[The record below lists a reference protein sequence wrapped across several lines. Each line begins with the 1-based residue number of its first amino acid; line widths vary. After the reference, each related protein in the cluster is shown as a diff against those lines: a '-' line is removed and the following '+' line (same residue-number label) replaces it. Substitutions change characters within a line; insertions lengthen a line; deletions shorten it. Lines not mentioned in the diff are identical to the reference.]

1 MIEKSI
7 SLDNIIRVNIAET
20 PTNLATENVNVIA
33 IFTNEKSQYPIDKY
47 VIYKSING
55 VAEMWGLDSN
65 VYKMINNIYSQS
77 LNITA
82 GQGYVVVFQLK
93 DNVEIPATSGSLLTQ
108 NIIYSK
114 FLTVKD
120 GAIGINVD
128 GTIYNL
134 QDIDFSTCQDLDMIV
149 NYLNNLFTTNN
160 IPATVYN
167 VNQEIKI
174 ISNTSGASSKVE
186 LIKLQTVGQNLGGEK
201 YFDIANSTYQDGEN
215 EIPAIP
221 ATPTSLTTITLS
233 LTSLQSTSNGVMTI
247 RVDDG
252 VEVIVGSIDFT
263 SIITFE
269 DAADVLQTKLTEAS
283 VANVIVST
291 IEDKL
296 VFTTTSTGASSN
308 VRIAP
313 SSGVTGATDLY
324 FSFNIANA
332 TYIKGTDEIPA
343 VPATAGTYTT
353 ADINIENFKLV
364 NDGGFKIIIDGTS
377 KDILNCNFTS
387 INTIEDIAT
396 ILTNKTNINVVANNN
411 KLIFT
416 SNTTGA
422 SSTIRIENLLEGTD
436 LTTLDYFNIDKCILV
451 NGTDAYT
458 GNEKLSDAVIRCKEL
473 TFFEAILT
481 TYIPSDIEIEET
493 ATTIQTLNKMYFVVK
508 NNLNNLDIFNTIK
521 QKRLTKTRCLYYGG
535 SDYLLF
541 TSGYTSKLLSVNF
554 NGNNTANNL
563 NNKEI
568 IGLLPDITI
577 GDTELNILKDMGI
590 DCYCNM
596 RNLGVIQC
604 SGENQ
609 WADTVLFINWI
620 QNALQVV
627 GFNTLRN
634 NLRIKQTEAGV
645 QVLIDNYKTVLEQAI
660 TSGYIAPNKWNGA
673 IYFGNNEEIY
683 KNNIL
688 QNGYYIYTEPV
699 ANQSQEERRKRIAP
713 PCYIAI
719 KLSGAINEADLTI
732 FMED

>member
-1 MIEKSI
+1 MIQKSI

-55 VAEMWGLDSN
+55 VAEMWGIESN

-93 DNVEIPATSGSLLTQ
+93 DNVEIPATSGSILTQ

-134 QDIDFSTCQDLDMIV
+134 KDIDFSACQDLDMIV
-149 NYLNNLFTTNN
+149 NYLNNLFNTNN

-167 VNQEIKI
+167 VDQEIKI

-186 LIKLQTVGQNLGGEK
+186 FTAPTVKSTDLTKTEYLN
-201 YFDIANSTYQDGEN
+201 IANST
-215 EIPAIP
+215 
-221 ATPTSLTTITLS
+221 
-233 LTSLQSTSNGVMTI
+233 
-247 RVDDG
+247 
-252 VEVIVGSIDFT
+252 
-263 SIITFE
+263 
-269 DAADVLQTKLTEAS
+269 
-283 VANVIVST
+283 
-291 IEDKL
+291 
-296 VFTTTSTGASSN
+296 
-308 VRIAP
+308 
-313 SSGVTGATDLY
+313 
-324 FSFNIANA
+324 
-332 TYIKGTDEIPA
+332 
-343 VPATAGTYTT
+343 
-353 ADINIENFKLV
+353 
-364 NDGGFKIIIDGTS
+364 IIDGTDAQEATPTTLLTTTITPTYWTIIDNGGFTIS
-377 KDILNCNFTS
+377 IDGATATEITNLNFSTVTTVQDIVSILQGAIQNLTIEAVDNTIKFTTNTVGANTNIEITAPTTEGVEDITTIDCLNIAQATKTQGTDAIQATSGYLETTS
-387 INTIEDIAT
+387 INIDNFKSVKNGSFKISVDGAEAISILDLDFTTITTLQDIVN
-396 ILTNKTNINVVANNN
+396 ILSNSIDIVNISVENTNIR
-411 KLIFT
+411 FT
-416 SNTTGA
+416 SKTSGINSKVAIT
-422 SSTIRIENLLEGTD
+422 SEEVDIPYTD
-436 LTTLDYFNIDKCILV
+436 LNGVDYFNTSKCILV

-458 GNEKLSDAVIRCKEL
+458 GTEKLSDAVIRCKEL

-481 TYIPSDIEIEET
+481 TYIPSDKEIEET

-508 NNLNNLDIFNTIK
+508 TNLLDLDIFNTIK
-521 QKRLTKTRCLYYGG
+521 QKRLTKTRCLYYGMP
-535 SDYLLF
+535 DYLLF
-541 TSGYTSKLLSVNF
+541 VSGYTSKLLSVNF

-568 IGLLPDITI
+568 IGLLPDTTI
-577 GDTELNILKDMGI
+577 GDTELNILKDMGV

-596 RNLGVIQC
+596 RDLGVIQC

-620 QNALQVV
+620 QNALQVI

-645 QVLIDNYKTVLEQAI
+645 QVLVDNYKTILEQAI
-660 TSGYIAPNKWNGA
+660 TSGYIAPNKWNGP
-673 IYFGNNEEIY
+673 IYFGNDEEIY

-688 QNGYYIYTEPV
+688 KNGYYIYTEPV
-699 ANQSQEERRKRIAP
+699 AKQSQEERRKRIAP